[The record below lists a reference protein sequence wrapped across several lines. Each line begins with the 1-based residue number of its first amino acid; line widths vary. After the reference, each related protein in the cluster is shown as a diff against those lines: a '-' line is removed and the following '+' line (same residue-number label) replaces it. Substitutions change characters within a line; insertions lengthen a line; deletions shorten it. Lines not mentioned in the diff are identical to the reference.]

1 MEQQQQHTHIW
12 NATNQTENS
21 GYFVVVRSLATFTFY
36 FFFST
41 FYFKH
46 LCVCTFQK
54 TATFKIRKKKKRS
67 CISILK
73 GKNERNE
80 CKQPSDLSAS
90 GGQKTT
96 TTTKKTFFVFVML
109 IA

>member
-54 TATFKIRKKKKRS
+54 TATFKIRKKKKDPVFLFWREKMKEMNAS
-67 CISILK
+67 NLVTWVLQVAK
-73 GKNERNE
+73 K
-80 CKQPSDLSAS
+80 KQQQ
-90 GGQKTT
+90 QK
-96 TTTKKTFFVFVML
+96 KRFL
-109 IA
+109 YL